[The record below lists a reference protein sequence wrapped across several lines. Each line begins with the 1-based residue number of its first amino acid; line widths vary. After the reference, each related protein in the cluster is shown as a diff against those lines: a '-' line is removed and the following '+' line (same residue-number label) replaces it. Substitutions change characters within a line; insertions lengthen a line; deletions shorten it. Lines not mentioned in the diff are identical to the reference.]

1 MARQSASDFDNK
13 KHNVFANGTKIVGN
27 IASDGDI
34 RVDGEIEGEIVTS
47 GRVVLGK
54 SSVVNGTITCPNAE
68 ILGKFTGKLIIADTL
83 SIRET
88 ANVTGEVTT
97 KKLAIDV
104 NALFNGTCT
113 MNQEEEAKTKKEGK
127 SLKSFK
133 EKTA

>member
-1 MARQSASDFDNK
+1 MARPSTNDFDTK

-27 IASDGDI
+27 IKSDGDI
-34 RVDGEIEGEIVTS
+34 RVDGEIEGEIITS

-54 SSVVNGTITCPNAE
+54 SSVVNGTITSPNAE

-88 ANVTGEVTT
+88 ANVEGEITT
-97 KKLAIDV
+97 QKLAIDV
-104 NALFNGTCT
+104 NAMFNGTCN
-113 MNQEEEAKTKKEGK
+113 MSQQETNKKESK
-127 SLKSFK
+127 SLKFK

>member
-1 MARQSASDFDNK
+1 MARPNTNDFDTK

-27 IASDGDI
+27 IKSDGDI

-68 ILGKFTGKLIIADTL
+68 ILGQFNGQLYIAETL

-88 ANVTGEVTT
+88 AKVTGEITT

-104 NALFNGTCT
+104 NAMFNGTCK
-113 MNQEEEAKTKKEGK
+113 MNQDDALTAKNGK
-127 SLKSFK
+127 SLKSLK